1 MPQSPATVLQERLV
15 NIALESEWFMSALCA
30 TRELGLS
37 SWCIGAG
44 AVRNLVWDK
53 LHGFHKPTPL
63 SDIDVAYF
71 DASVISAERDAELQD
86 KLTAILPG
94 FPWEVTN
101 QAAVH
106 LWFKN
111 HFGYEVL
118 PLQSL
123 EEAIASWPEFATTVG
138 VTLLADNS
146 IQIISPHGLDDLFS
160 LTVRRNPI
168 RVSVNSYR
176 QRVLQ
181 KRYTER
187 WPKVKVIDC

>member
-1 MPQSPATVLQERLV
+1 MPQSPVTELQDCLV
-15 NIALESEWFMSALCA
+15 GIVRESEWFMSALSA
-30 TRELGLS
+30 TRELDLP

-53 LHGFHKPTPL
+53 LHDFHKPSLL

-71 DASVISAERDAELQD
+71 DASIVSAEHDAELQT
-86 KLTAILPG
+86 KLTAILPN
-94 FPWEVTN
+94 FSWEVTN

-111 HFGYEVL
+111 HFGHEVE

-123 EEAIASWPEFATTVG
+123 EEAIASWPEFATAVG
-138 VTLLADNS
+138 VTLLADDS
-146 IQIISPHGLDDLFS
+146 IQVISPHGLEDLFS

-168 RVSVNSYR
+168 RVSISTYR
-176 QRVLQ
+176 QRVQQ
-181 KRYTER
+181 KRYTAR
-187 WPKVKVIDC
+187 WPKVKVIEC

>member
-1 MPQSPATVLQERLV
+1 MPHSPATALQERLIGIV
-15 NIALESEWFMSALCA
+15 RESEWFMSALTA

-53 LHGFHKPTPL
+53 LHDFHKLTPL

-71 DASVISAERDAELQD
+71 DASVISTERDAELQD

-94 FPWEVTN
+94 LPWEVTN

-123 EEAIASWPEFATTVG
+123 EEAIAS
-138 VTLLADNS
+138 
-146 IQIISPHGLDDLFS
+146 
-160 LTVRRNPI
+160 
-168 RVSVNSYR
+168 
-176 QRVLQ
+176 
-181 KRYTER
+181 
-187 WPKVKVIDC
+187 